1 MKALVIV
8 DVQLDFLP
16 GGALAVPNGDEII
29 PLINELQQYV
39 DLVVATQDW
48 HPPGHKSFASAHPGK
63 KPFEMIK
70 LEGLEQVLWPNHCVQ
85 GSEGAGFSPD
95 LNMNHVEAIFRK
107 GMEID
112 IDSYSGFY
120 DNGHRKAT
128 GMGAYL
134 KGRGITD
141 IWVCG
146 LASDYC
152 VYFTALDGL
161 ELGFKTTLIEDA
173 SRPIDATSFEL
184 KKEHLLSKGGQIGH
198 AKKILL
204 KM

>member
-1 MKALVIV
+1 MKALIIV

-16 GGALAVPNGDEII
+16 GGALAVPHGDEII
-29 PLINELQQYV
+29 PLINELQAYV

-48 HPPGHKSFASAHPGK
+48 HPAGHKSFASVHEGHQVFDK
-63 KPFEMIK
+63 IE
-70 LEGLEQVLWPNHCVQ
+70 LEGLEQVLWPDHCVQ
-85 GSEGAGFSPD
+85 GTDGAEFAPT

-107 GMEID
+107 GMEMD

-120 DNGHRKAT
+120 DNGHRKVT

-134 KGRGITD
+134 KGRGVTE

-146 LASDYC
+146 LASDFC

-173 SRPIDATSFEL
+173 SRPIDAASFEF
-184 KKEHLLSKGGQIGH
+184 KKEHLLSKGGQLAM